1 MELTK
6 KEYDRERV
14 KRIIKILS
22 REFPNVRI
30 PLRYS
35 TPFEL
40 LIATILAAQCTDMK
54 VNEVTETLFKKYRS
68 PRVYVEV
75 GLDELERDIRP
86 TGFYRNKAKSIK
98 RCCQILITRFE
109 GNVPDTLDDL
119 LTLPGVGRKTAN
131 AVLGNAFGIPGIIV
145 DRHVQRV
152 SRRIGL
158 AKNVDPTRVEYDL
171 MKVVPKGEW
180 THLSNLFTWHGR
192 KICLARNPLCP
203 TCPILRY
210 CEYGSKRIFGK
221 PPERSFPQST

>member
-6 KEYDRERV
+6 KEYDRWRV
-14 KRIIKILS
+14 KKVLKTLS
-22 REFPNVRI
+22 REFPNVR
-30 PLRYS
+30 PALKFS
-35 TPFEL
+35 NPFEL
-40 LIATILAAQCTDMK
+40 LIATILAAQCTDVK
-54 VNEVTETLFKKYRS
+54 VNEVTEALFKKYRS
-68 PRVYVEV
+68 PKAYAEAD
-75 GLDELERDIRP
+75 LDKLENDIRP

-98 RCCQILITRFE
+98 KCCRILITRFR
-109 GNVPDTLDDL
+109 GKVPDTLEEL

-158 AKNVDPTRVEYDL
+158 TKNQDPTKIEYDL
-171 MKVVPKGEW
+171 MEVAPKKEW

-203 TCPILRY
+203 ICPILRY

-221 PPERSFPQST
+221 PPELAVDRE

>member
-1 MELTK
+1 MQ
-6 KEYDRERV
+6 KEYDRKRV

-22 REFPNVRI
+22 REFPDVRI

-35 TPFEL
+35 SPFQL
-40 LIATILAAQCTDMK
+40 LIATILAAQCTDVK

-68 PRVYVEV
+68 PNAYAEV
-75 GLDELERDIRP
+75 GLDELERDIRS
-86 TGFYRNKAKSIK
+86 TGFYRSKAKSIK
-98 RCCQILITRFE
+98 RCCQMLITRF
-109 GNVPDTLDDL
+109 GGKVPDTLDRL

-152 SRRIGL
+152 SWRIGL
-158 AKNVDPTRVEYDL
+158 TKNQDPPEIEYDL
-171 MKVVPKGEW
+171 MQIVPKKEW

-192 KICLARNPLCP
+192 KICLARNPLCS

-210 CEYGSKRIFGK
+210 CEYGSKRIFGT
-221 PPERSFPQST
+221 PPEQTFPSDI